1 MKTGAVLLG
10 EAHSLEEMASADH
23 VLWLLGAGLRRCWG
37 LGVPSCPGASA
48 WREPGH
54 LQGVQTS
61 PRVSLLPALSSV
73 G

>member
-1 MKTGAVLLG
+1 M
-10 EAHSLEEMASADH
+10 EEMANADH
-23 VLWLLGAGLRRCWG
+23 VPWLLGAGLGRFWG
-37 LGVPSCPGASA
+37 LGAHLCPGASA

-61 PRVSLLPALSSV
+61 PRVSLLPALATL